1 LKVFSIK
8 AILFFI
14 FLEKEAGM
22 GKERR
27 LSMRKI
33 KEILRLKFDCDLS
46 NRGIARSCSISH
58 STVGDYISRFEESG
72 LSWPLPAEVDEL
84 SLEWRLFP
92 LDSMVNENV
101 SSREPDWKSVHEEL
115 RKKGVTLLLL
125 WREYLSENRQGY
137 KYSRFCELYKQWK
150 KKLQVSMR
158 QTHRAGE
165 KMFVDYCGQTVEIR
179 NGTGADVSQ
188 AQIFVAVLGA
198 SNYIFAE
205 AHYKQDIAHWLG
217 GHIRGFE
224 FFGGVPEVVV
234 PDNLKAGVKSPCRY
248 EPVINPSYNDMAKH
262 YQVAVIPARVRK
274 PKDKSKAEVGV
285 QVVQRWILAV
295 LRKRTFF
302 SLYELNQAI
311 KELLVEL
318 NNREM
323 RHLGK
328 SRKELFDN
336 LEKPMLKPL
345 PQQPYTFWE
354 WKKVKVPPDYHVK
367 FDNNYYSIPSR
378 YVEKSVDIR
387 ANQHLVEIYFK
398 DKVIAYHKRS
408 YEKNFVL
415 TEAKHMP
422 KKHRVIAEVNAQHL
436 MNWSEKVGPKTNS
449 IIGRMLSSEIHP
461 EQTYR
466 KCLGVLRLGGR
477 YGEER
482 LEAACNRAL
491 HFGVNNYKG
500 IESMLKNGCDKLPLC
515 DIDKEQPPNHLHHE
529 NIRGSHYYHREV
541 ATC

>member
-1 LKVFSIK
+1 
-8 AILFFI
+8 
-14 FLEKEAGM
+14 M
-22 GKERR
+22 GKARR

-72 LSWPLPAEVDEL
+72 LSWPLPAGMDEL

-92 LDSMVNENV
+92 LDPMVKENV
-101 SSREPDWKSVHEEL
+101 SAREPDWKLVHEEL

-125 WREYLSENRQGY
+125 WREYLSENPKGY
-137 KYSRFCELYKQWK
+137 KYSRFCDLYKQWK

-165 KMFVDYCGQTVEIR
+165 KMFVDYCGQTVMIK
-179 NGTGADVSQ
+179 NGSNSDVSE

-248 EPVINPSYNDMAKH
+248 EPVLNPSYQDMAEH
-262 YQVAVIPARVRK
+262 YQIAVVPARVRK

-302 SLYELNQAI
+302 SLHELNQAI

-323 RHLGK
+323 KHLGK
-328 SRKELFDN
+328 SRKELFEN
-336 LEKPMLKPL
+336 LEKPMLRPL
-345 PQQPYTFWE
+345 PRQPFNFWE
-354 WKKVKVPPDYHVK
+354 WRKVKVPPDYHVK
-367 FDNNYYSIPSR
+367 FDNNYYSVPSR
-378 YVEKSVDIR
+378 YVQKSVDIR

-422 KKHRVIAEVNAQHL
+422 KRHRVIAEVNAQHL
-436 MNWSEKVGPKTNS
+436 INWSEKVGSNTTS
-449 IIGRMLSSEIHP
+449 VIGRLLSSEMHP

-482 LEAACNRAL
+482 LEAACKRVL
-491 HFGVNNYKG
+491 HFGVVNYKG
-500 IESMLKNGCDKLPLC
+500 IEAVLKSGCDKLPLPLA
-515 DIDKEQPPNHLHHE
+515 DTADTDKEKEQLPIHLHHE
-529 NIRGSHYYHREV
+529 NIRGSHYYHQEV
-541 ATC
+541 GTC

>member
-1 LKVFSIK
+1 
-8 AILFFI
+8 
-14 FLEKEAGM
+14 M

-46 NRGIARSCSISH
+46 NRCIARSCSISH
-58 STVGDYISRFEESG
+58 STVGEYISRFEESG
-72 LSWPLPAEVDEL
+72 LSWPLPSGLDES
-84 SLEWRLFP
+84 SLESRLFP
-92 LDSMVNENV
+92 LASMVKENV
-101 SSREPDWKSVHEEL
+101 TDREPDWQMVHEEL

-125 WREYLSENRQGY
+125 WREYVSENPEGY
-137 KYSRFCELYKQWK
+137 KYSRFCDLYKQWK

-158 QTHRAGE
+158 QNHRAGE

-179 NGTGADVSQ
+179 NSSGTTVSE

-205 AHYKQDIAHWLG
+205 AHNKQDIVHWLG

-234 PDNLKAGVKSPCRY
+234 PDNLKSGVKSPCRY
-248 EPVINPSYNDMAKH
+248 EPVLNPSYHDMAKH
-262 YQVAVIPARVRK
+262 YEVAVIPARVRK

-302 SLYELNQAI
+302 SLHELNQAI
-311 KELLVEL
+311 KELLVDL

-323 RHLGK
+323 KHLGK
-328 SRKELFDN
+328 SRRELYES
-336 LEKPMLKPL
+336 LEKPMLRSL
-345 PQQPYTFWE
+345 PREPYNFWE

-367 FDNNYYSIPSR
+367 FDNNYYSVPSR
-378 YVEKSVDIR
+378 YVQKSVDIR

-415 TEAKHMP
+415 TEVKHMP
-422 KKHRVIAEVNAQHL
+422 QRHRVIAEVNGQHL
-436 MNWSEKVGPKTNS
+436 MNWSEKVGPHTTS
-449 IIGRMLSSEIHP
+449 VIDHLLSSEMHP

-482 LEAACNRAL
+482 LEAACKRVL
-491 HFGVNNYKG
+491 HFGVATYKG
-500 IESMLKNGCDKLPLC
+500 IEAVLKNGCDKLPLPRVET
-515 DIDKEQPPNHLHHE
+515 DKEKEPLPTHLHHE
-529 NIRGSHYYHREV
+529 NIRGSHYYHAEV
-541 ATC
+541 ETC